1 MGDEHVQI
9 IQREIKKALREDNA
23 ETDILRDDIKRI
35 CKRCRFG
42 CSAFYTETL
51 YCRHQKAKPTFN
63 YVSGEWIYDTCEFV
77 RDKCKGDW
85 FEKWNL
91 FKEIFRFFSKKEK
104 LIPQNKVKKQF
115 GFRPEEKG
123 DSK

>member
-1 MGDEHVQI
+1 MGDKYVQI
-9 IQREIKKALREDNA
+9 VQREIKKVLREDNA
-23 ETDILRDDIKRI
+23 ETDILRDDIKRT
-35 CKRCRFG
+35 CKRCRFS
-42 CSAFYTETL
+42 CTETF
-51 YCRHQKAKPTFN
+51 YCKHQKAEPIFN
-63 YVSGEWIYDTCEFV
+63 YVSGEWSYDTCEFV

-85 FEKWNL
+85 FEKWNF
-91 FKEIFRFFSKKEK
+91 FKEIFYFFSKKEK